1 MQLNKLLINYN
12 IMKKVIIA
20 AAALLLITGALSSQ
34 TTNVSK
40 STQPVIAT
48 QCLSTASVS
57 KNLASAD

>member
-1 MQLNKLLINYN
+1 
-12 IMKKVIIA
+12 MKKVIIA

-34 TTNVSK
+34 TANVSK

>member
-1 MQLNKLLINYN
+1 
-12 IMKKVIIA
+12 MKKVIIA